1 MKKFVYSIV
10 ISLIILGCKKDDE
23 INPSIMVDSPSA
35 MTSYSYE
42 DIITVKGNATDDESL
57 KSIKI
62 ELLDENQNATDFSF
76 EITVNTNN
84 YNFDKS
90 FQLDDR
96 HLTSGK
102 KYLKVSAIDKA
113 GNRDSKFIEIYYT
126 ELPIEFRGMLIIN
139 KISNNVY
146 DFYSHDLNSLQFI
159 QSFTGNFQDIISDGY
174 NQLAWLSGG
183 TTGNL
188 ITYDLENELIN
199 WQKTPSAAVF
209 PYFGRLYQF
218 RSDKNIAMGRGDGS
232 VVSMDE
238 DGIINRTY
246 TLNTGVNAE
255 EMIEIGNY
263 LLIEER
269 VNNTSYL
276 VTYVKSTGTRVQ
288 QILLNEDIIKLQPKD
303 NSEIFIATSGL
314 STSHLYTYDINS
326 NSTYEPHSLPSGS
339 LSDVTALS
347 DNEIILAH
355 QTGILRFTLD
365 NNSMVNI
372 SSDVATQI
380 EYESLS
386 NTLFVKVNNTLNLY
400 DNLGNSQGSINPG
413 VNISKFV
420 LFYNK

>member
-10 ISLIILGCKKDDE
+10 ISLIFLSCKKDDE
-23 INPSIMVDSPSA
+23 IDPTIIVDSPGA
-35 MTSYSYE
+35 MTSYSFE

-84 YNFDKS
+84 YSFDKS

-159 QSFTGNFQDIISDGY
+159 QSFTGNFQDIIADGY

-209 PYFGRLYQF
+209 PYFGSLFQLP
-218 RSDKNIAMGRGDGS
+218 SDHNMAMGRGDGS
-232 VVSMDE
+232 VVTMDE
-238 DGIINRTY
+238 DGVINRTF
-246 TLNTGVNAE
+246 TLNNATNAE
-255 EMIEIGNY
+255 EMIELGNY
-263 LLIEER
+263 LLVEER
-269 VNNTSYL
+269 VSNSSYL
-276 VTYVKSTGTRVQ
+276 VTYVKNTGSKVQ
-288 QILLNEDIIKLQPKD
+288 QILLNEDIVKLQAKD
-303 NSEIFIATSGL
+303 NSEIFVATSG
-314 STSHLYTYDINS
+314 STTSHLFTYNINT
-326 NSTYEPHSLPSGS
+326 NSTYEPHSLPTGS
-339 LSDVTALS
+339 LSDIAVLN
-347 DNEIILAH
+347 DNEILLAH

-386 NTLFVKVNNTLNLY
+386 NTLFANVNNTLNLY